1 MEEYV
6 RCIKV
11 WDNSSTMGSS
21 VVGKIYDTKIP
32 PKFSCYTWQ
41 YLLTEAYQIM
51 FVPATKEEWDLQEG
65 FYVKDILVE
74 DLSYQEDLIRLLK
87 KCNMNKDKF
96 IVGEW
101 YRRLYSEN
109 SFIRFSHIENV
120 DNRYNKIFYNENID
134 DGVFKVSE
142 IGTNY
147 WANSDFEKHALDNP
161 VDLTEIQQ
169 YLPNYHEQ
177 KFYTGTVDLEP
188 LTNLLKNIK

>member
-32 PKFSCYTWQ
+32 PKFSCNSWQ
-41 YLLTEAYQIM
+41 YLLTDAYQIM

-87 KCNMNKDKF
+87 
-96 IVGEW
+96 
-101 YRRLYSEN
+101 
-109 SFIRFSHIENV
+109 NV
-120 DNRYNKIFYNENID
+120 K
-134 DGVFKVSE
+134 
-142 IGTNY
+142 
-147 WANSDFEKHALDNP
+147 
-161 VDLTEIQQ
+161 
-169 YLPNYHEQ
+169 
-177 KFYTGTVDLEP
+177 
-188 LTNLLKNIK
+188 